1 MRHTVTMPKLS
12 DTGGDVVVLEW
23 NVEVGGQVGQGEPLL
38 SVETDKVTADVPAP
52 VSGTL
57 VERLVEVDDEV
68 GVGAELGVI
77 EA

>member
-23 NVEVGGQVGQGEPLL
+23 NVEVGGQVGQGEALL

-52 VSGTL
+52 VGGTL

>member
-12 DTGGDVVVLEW
+12 DTGDDVVVLEW
-23 NVEVGGQVGQGEPLL
+23 NVEVGGTVGQGEPLL